1 MYSSTYILFIVHA
14 LSVFLSVF
22 TSVSYAHPTPPS
34 SSTSS
39 NDGVLT
45 HLEPWMG
52 KLYSS
57 SSNLDAEDKKAFAK
71 SLQGVELGTQL
82 DDNKGIYELKAYKSH
97 HPANGV
103 VAKFLPE
110 PIDGTIL
117 GEVKALHDVGY
128 LIDSGMLM
136 HKNKPTPAILMKK
149 IPGVIP
155 EQTSV
160 WQKGS
165 PAQQLALANHLKS
178 KVKEEVVKWAVH
190 KQLLV
195 GDFHLRNIHVVMDGD
210 SVVKSAH
217 VLDFGWPGVYT
228 VQKGVDSKKV
238 EAWFEMR
245 WNELLR
251 LFL

>member
-34 SSTSS
+34 SSTGS
-39 NDGVLT
+39 NDGVLV
-45 HLEPWMG
+45 HVRFYRVALEPWMG
-52 KLYSS
+52 SYIAAVQTLTRRT
-57 SSNLDAEDKKAFAK
+57 KKH
-71 SLQGVELGTQL
+71 LGVELGAQL
-82 DDNKGIYELKAYKSH
+82 DDNEGTYNKGIYELKAYKSH

-136 HKNKPTPAILMKK
+136 HKNKPTPVILMKK
-149 IPGVIP
+149 IP
-155 EQTSV
+155 
-160 WQKGS
+160 GS
-165 PAQQLALANHLKS
+165 PAQQLALVNHLKS
-178 KVKEEVVKWAVH
+178 KVKEEVVNWAVH

-195 GDFHLRNIHVVMDGD
+195 GNIHVVMDGD
-210 SVVKSAH
+210 SVVKSVH